1 MSQGAIVIT
10 GASSGIGRAC
20 ALRLDGA
27 GYRVFAGVRR
37 EVDGEALRGEA
48 SERLTPL
55 RLDVTQQEDAAA
67 AAETVA
73 SSEGGLAGLVNNAGV
88 SFALPLEL
96 VPEAAARQ
104 LFEVNVLGLLA
115 VSRALLPLLRQG
127 RGRIVNIGS
136 ASGLLAMPGVS
147 HYAAS
152 KFAVQAV
159 SEALRVELHPQGIR
173 VSTVLPGAVE
183 TAIWEKSTAAQKK
196 MRAAVSPEAVAPYEP
211 LLALLDQVGKNASGI
226 PADAV
231 ARVVERALSAQRPKP
246 RYLVGREASQMAWL
260 ARLPVRLRDWMILKM
275 LQKGF

>member
-20 ALRLDGA
+20 ALRLDRA

-159 SEALRVELHPQGIR
+159 SEALRVELQPQGIR

-183 TAIWEKSTAAQKK
+183 TAIWEKSTAAQKE
-196 MRAAVSPEAVAPYEP
+196 MRAAVPPEAVAPYEP
-211 LLALLDQVGKNASGI
+211 LLALLDQVGENAGGI